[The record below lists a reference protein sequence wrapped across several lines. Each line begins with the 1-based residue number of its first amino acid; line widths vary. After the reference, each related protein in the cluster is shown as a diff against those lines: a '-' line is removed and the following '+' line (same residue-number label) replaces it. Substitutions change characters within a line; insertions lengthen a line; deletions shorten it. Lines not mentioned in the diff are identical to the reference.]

1 MYQAA
6 SSRYETIPYRRCG
19 ASGLK
24 LGAFSLGLWHNF
36 GDTAPYEN
44 MRDLCRTAL
53 TMALPTS
60 TWPTTTVP
68 SPGRPRRTSAKS
80 SGTIWPPIGTS

>member
-1 MYQAA
+1 MYQAD

-44 MRDLCRTAL
+44 MRDLCRTAFDHGITHSDL
-53 TMALPTS
+53 ANNYGPQ
-60 TWPTTTVP
+60 
-68 SPGRPRRTSAKS
+68 PGAAEELAKIEEIS
-80 SGTIWPPIGTS
+80 V